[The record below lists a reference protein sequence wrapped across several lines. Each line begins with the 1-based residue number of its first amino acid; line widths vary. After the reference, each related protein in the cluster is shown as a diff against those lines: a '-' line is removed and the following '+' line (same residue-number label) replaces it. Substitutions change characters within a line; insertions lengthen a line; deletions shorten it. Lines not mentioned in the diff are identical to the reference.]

1 MKSTTAAAIQK
12 QQKELK
18 PFAMIQVN
26 WSAQN
31 VLRRTA
37 IMPPN
42 GEATNVSNVADLDA
56 SLQLSLET
64 RPIACQTATWESTH
78 AAKLSEAVQ
87 VISRTLR
94 LAEQPTMESADVKFV
109 ATTIVMGFN
118 SLLPTDFNASL
129 ALVTTAILQMIT

>member
-31 VLRRTA
+31 VLRRIA

-64 RPIACQTATWESTH
+64 RPIACPTATWESTH

-94 LAEQPTMESADVKFV
+94 LAAQPTMESADVKFV

-118 SLLPTDFNASL
+118 SLLLTDFNASL
-129 ALVTTAILQMIT
+129 ALVTTAILQKIT